1 MSDALSRVSA
11 AGIALYEDDRL
22 FHIRF
27 LDGNRSRVRRFGK
40 LQQEALSIEYG
51 SDIGTAVHLLC
62 FELVP
67 LQYIQQAL
75 SGISSDSHCTEW
87 TDEDKKL
94 HRRLLSTFTLT
105 RLRSR
110 SHQGVWLISGVV
122 DKWLQKT
129 EAYSDIKLNSLQAE
143 LDLDCIA
150 WSARNTAMPL
160 WSHIAGI
167 QPLASLNQASF
178 ERYLGNHN
186 FDGHLEHATE
196 SVEVRSVMAD
206 ILDELDV
213 TNPKTESAINLSEA
227 FGLLNQVIAI
237 FRAREKSRSF
247 KDSDT
252 FLKDLLKIKGIASGK
267 HYWLGI
273 VICWMFDLFES
284 GTPQKAD
291 AAFSTRTRYCRVA
304 AEPLLR
310 GLVALDTLPEELDAD
325 QIETLCISIISDP
338 SISDKQGVG
347 AALSSFMFFLS
358 EEFDTPVTKPQ
369 LHKFI
374 PEVVPRAQFISISEI
389 QMART
394 WIQDQGGADTRLQ
407 KMSRL
412 ILALL
417 YVAPFRRDELFR
429 LRIANVQHLGEAG
442 FFEVEIVSSQRFGKL
457 KTKSSTRRV
466 LIGEYWAAKELRE
479 WLGLR
484 TNEGASSKDL
494 LFGDIDY
501 GHKVYRKSACV
512 RLLLNVLKLCTRD
525 ADMTLYSLRH
535 SWASREVE
543 GVLRSSSIAN
553 FDRLAHV
560 AYSMGHAST
569 QMTLRFYSH
578 HYEAA
583 LKQCID
589 LFQMACALSAH
600 QGHCLTG
607 IKSNTL
613 TQRSIR
619 LGSSISD
626 VVHKHIQTHGLAD
639 HALNASGPKH
649 QSVPV
654 LMRTFAQHI
663 TPYQVI
669 KALQLIQFGKY
680 SDELIAARTSTTE
693 STVTRIRSIAT
704 ACALGHSI
712 KGRRLSELVRQS
724 MSTSDAL
731 QFAGIRLDAAE
742 NPKYSKLV
750 DFMRLPVDIGIASSA
765 SNAWCALS
773 KNGHID
779 ATDELQLTRLL
790 ALMKA
795 AEVSPN
801 DLLLRVEVA
810 GLTQERIALLLGPGF
825 RSFSSVFD
833 SQPQW
838 QSLDFSHP
846 ARPSV
851 SLLWTSVVEGVALTG
866 PAAVGISGLHAL
878 LFGLAVYSNILKK

>member
-1 MSDALSRVSA
+1 MSDTLSRVST
-11 AGIALYEDDRL
+11 AGIAIYEDDRL

-27 LDGNRSRVRRFGK
+27 LDGNRSRARRFGQ

-51 SDIGTAVHLLC
+51 SDLGTAVHLLC

-75 SGISSDSHCTEW
+75 SGIRSDLHFTEW
-87 TDEDKKL
+87 TDEDDKL

-110 SHQGVWLISGVV
+110 SCQGVWQISGVV
-122 DKWLQKT
+122 DAWLQKT
-129 EAYSDIKLNSLQAE
+129 EAYQDIKINSLKAE

-150 WSARNTAMPL
+150 WGARNIAMPL
-160 WSHIAGI
+160 WTHIAGI
-167 QPLASLNQASF
+167 QPLASLNKASF
-178 ERYLGNHN
+178 ERYLGHHN
-186 FDGHLEHATE
+186 FDGYLEQANE

-213 TNPKTESAINLSEA
+213 TNPKTDSAIDFSEA
-227 FGLLNQVIAI
+227 FGLINQVIAI

-252 FLKDLLKIKGIASGK
+252 FLKDLLKIKAIASGK

-273 VICWMFDLFES
+273 VICWMLDLFES
-284 GTPQKAD
+284 GTPQKVD

-310 GLVALDTLPEELDAD
+310 GLIALDMLPEELGAD

-347 AALSSFMFFLS
+347 AALSSFMLFLG

-374 PEVVPRAQFISISEI
+374 PEVVPRAQFVSFPEV

-394 WIQDQGGADTRLQ
+394 WIQDQEGADTRLK

-417 YVAPFRRDELFR
+417 YVAPFRRDELLR
-429 LRIANVQHLGEAG
+429 IRIANVQHLGETG

-457 KTKSSTRRV
+457 KTKSSTRRM

-479 WLGLR
+479 WIGLR

-494 LFGDIDY
+494 LFGDIDH
-501 GHKVYRKSACV
+501 GDKVYRKSACI
-512 RLLLNVLKLCTRD
+512 RLLLNVLKLCTCD
-525 ADMTLYSLRH
+525 SEMTLHALRH

-560 AYSMGHAST
+560 AYAMGHAST

-583 LKQCID
+583 LKQTID

-626 VVHKHIQTHGLAD
+626 VVHKHIQTQGLAEQVPQ
-639 HALNASGPKH
+639 ASGPEN

-654 LMRTFAQHI
+654 LMRTFAQHL
-663 TPYQVI
+663 TPHQVI
-669 KALQLIQFGKY
+669 KVLQLIQSGKY
-680 SDELIAARTSTTE
+680 SDELIAARTSTAE
-693 STVTRIRSIAT
+693 STVTRIRSIAV
-704 ACALGHSI
+704 ASALEHST
-712 KGRRLSELVRQS
+712 KGRRLSELVRRS

-731 QFAGIRLDAAE
+731 QLAGIRFDAAE
-742 NPKYSKLV
+742 NLKYSKLV

-825 RSFSSVFD
+825 RSFSSVFGV
-833 SQPQW
+833 QPQW
-838 QSLDFSHP
+838 QSLDFSHS

-851 SLLWTSVVEGVALTG
+851 SLLWTSIVDGIALTG
-866 PAAVGISGLHAL
+866 PAAVGITGLHAL
-878 LFGLAVYSNILKK
+878 LFGLTIYSNLMKE